1 MFIKSLEMNNFR
13 QFKGRQRIEF
23 STDKEKNVTLLLGD
37 NTSGKTTILQ
47 AFRWCLL
54 NKANFD
60 KEADLLN
67 HIVQEKMKEMGVK
80 EEYVQVTLEIQQREM
95 HYIITRKRT
104 YNLLNNEV
112 KAGKTELLVQ
122 YKTKEGNLKAVGKS
136 EADNKLKE
144 LYPEELVDYFF
155 YDSERVRRIAER
167 RDITNAVRQLL
178 GLTMLENI
186 KRNIGTTTRQGTVL
200 NRLRSQLSVE
210 SEEEAAEAKRKIKIA
225 QEKLDEIAESK
236 EHKIEE
242 IEEYR
247 RMIQDIEN
255 KLRTMESGMDIQHR
269 RDQVNLEL
277 KRAHQQVEKNKE
289 NFQREFKRS
298 PHTFFIS
305 ALKSRVLDQLKEA
318 KFEDHGIKDM
328 NTDSIDALIERGVC
342 VCGTEIT
349 EGSEA
354 KKNLMKERNN
364 LPPESISLIVQK
376 YQNQLKHMGNIGE
389 GFVEKLTNYYKEI
402 ERSSEEVANKEV
414 DLEYLEESLLENKK
428 TIELEQN
435 NKNYR
440 YKVELLQED
449 LNRLHQEEGRYQMTL
464 EENERKYEKLTSS
477 NDKNQEIRERMAYAE
492 ALKQRIEESYDERES
507 NLREELEDSV
517 NTAFQQIY
525 HGDRKVKIDEKYNV
539 ELYTTTAAGEE
550 IVTDRSEGLETVTN
564 FSFVLGLID
573 LAQRKQEKE
582 PELGSDAYPLVL
594 DAPFSNTDQVHVE
607 RISKVLPSIAN
618 QLILIVMEK
627 DWNHARDVIVPRIG
641 CSYRLNKQSE
651 IHTIIEEEEEV

>member
-13 QFKGRQRIEF
+13 QFKGRQHIEF
-23 STDKEKNVTLLLGD
+23 STDKEQNVTLLLGD

-60 KEADLLN
+60 KESDLLN
-67 HIVQEKMKEMGVK
+67 HVVQEEMKETGVR
-80 EEYVQVTLEIQQREM
+80 EESVQVTLEIQQGDM
-95 HYIITRKRT
+95 HYIITRRRT
-104 YNLLNNEV
+104 YNLLNKEV
-112 KAGKTELLVQ
+112 KPDKAELLVQ
-122 YKTKEGNLKAVGKS
+122 YKTKEGNLKSFRRGDA
-136 EADNKLKE
+136 ENKLKE

-167 RDITNAVRQLL
+167 RDITKAVRQLL
-178 GLTMLENI
+178 GLTLLENI
-186 KRNIGTTTRQGTVL
+186 KENIGTTGRQGTVL

-210 SEEEAAEAKRKIKIA
+210 SEEEADAAKREIKRA
-225 QEKLDEIAESK
+225 QEKLDEIAENK
-236 EHKIEE
+236 EQKIEE

-247 RMIQDIEN
+247 RKIQVIEN

-269 RDQVNLEL
+269 RDQVNQEL
-277 KRAHQQVEKNKE
+277 KRARQKVEKNKE
-289 NFQREFKRS
+289 SFQRAFKKS

-305 ALKSRVLDQLKEA
+305 ALKSRVLEQLKEA

-328 NTDSIDALIERGVC
+328 NTDSIDALIARGIC

-354 KKNLMKERNN
+354 EKNLMKERNN

-376 YQNQLKHMGNIGE
+376 YQNQLKHMGNMGE
-389 GFVEKLTNYYKEI
+389 GFVEDLTNYYKEI

-435 NKNYR
+435 NKNYQ

-449 LNRLHQEEGRYQMTL
+449 LNRLHQAEGRYQTIL

-492 ALKQRIEESYDERES
+492 ALKQRIEESYEEREN
-507 NLREELEDSV
+507 NLREELEESV
-517 NTAFQQIY
+517 NSAFQQIY

-539 ELYTTTAAGEE
+539 ELYTTTATGEE
-550 IVTDRSEGLETVTN
+550 IITDRSEGLETVTN

-582 PELGSDAYPLVL
+582 PELGSDTYPLVL

-607 RISKVLPSIAN
+607 RISKVLPGIAN

-641 CSYRLNKQSE
+641 RSYRLNKQSE